1 MKRPTGAEPGQ
12 DGPTQGRAGWD
23 RSAGVWYH
31 PLSLCNTSE
40 DERQE
45 SDFITIVKLEHRVPR
60 CLPLLDKL
68 TRDLL
73 TAAYQVERL
82 INTVRLESEGLERAF
97 RSQLNRCH
105 LDLQRR
111 CRSAQLS
118 TVVTPTNEVQGD
130 QWSVHLL
137 QKVLLRRRVSSSQT
151 LNVKVLP
158 LNRCSAPGHSSINDK
173 GECVKKGSQVSATT
187 PPKEC
192 SPLTLING
200 SIVLVEA
207 EDAEELMGLVN
218 KNEEAKVLIEI
229 LVEQSRWPHYD
240 VGILL
245 TIILAILTIVLI
257 FAFRYKCKSNR
268 TWDSVHQQTM
278 RAISRL
284 ETKTYS
290 SQGCSGSQ
298 RHRAAWGSASS
309 SNSSPVCAI
318 CLEEF
323 QDGQHLRI
331 ISCAHEFHKDCVDP
345 WLLQHRTCPLCMHN
359 IMGAERQPPRSRL
372 QQSSEQSQ
380 GFLHPQPYSSPHN
393 HPFPQHAIP
402 FSMRPHYP
410 RGPSGPYPP
419 LGHYGGSSPMD
430 AQTLR
435 FLSSRPLGPGC
446 GYRPPAEGPGR
457 PHRIGG
463 NCRTSTHHYTPRRSC
478 HNYRSSCP
486 TQRSASCSRLHHA
499 ASVMPQ
505 TRGAAARSRQ
515 DEGSCSGGSYHTE
528 RSGYLADG
536 PASDSSSGPCHGSS
550 SDSVL
555 NCTDVSLQGVY
566 GSWSTFRSSLSSDY
580 DPFVYYGPGA
590 GRGPRRNSLE
600 AGAQARPR
608 SLDSVVNKPG
618 CPEEQPQTVFSHI
631 HYHRHRHH
639 HYEEGEHSQGPS
651 KGSDEEQG
659 ASAAAAP
666 AALVLDKDLPVCP
679 SKHSPCQCPKPD
691 PTDRPGPGQAE
702 FQSHERSSPTGPPVL
717 MSPLPLQLQPHCC
730 HQAHGHP
737 SAPLGRVGGC
747 VLDGPSVCFHQS
759 LDLQDDRSIH
769 IHYGQGR
776 GGFCCSPPE
785 LHPALL
791 PVPLILDSGGMEEW
805 PCCAGAHVVWQ
816 KRVPQARSEPQ
827 LLGPGAAKDRPPCR
841 FHQGPAADC
850 NTDICLYCQT
860 LHHNQVQLQLQFSAA
875 QTCNVTGSTY
885 TKDFHVPYS
894 FKLFTL
900 ILKLGNSQH
909 AKLLSCLTK
918 DAKILNTVCC
928 AFLFPTSA
936 PSLNLRVKRTFT
948 EEKGICSN

>member
-1 MKRPTGAEPGQ
+1 MTVPQRRLAGLWPWLLMAALQVVLGQPGLEPERPALRAVIKVTLLKHEPTGKPIILEGVFV
-12 DGPTQGRAGWD
+12 GG
-23 RSAGVWYH
+23 SAGKAEGKLMQYH

-60 CLPLLDKL
+60 CLPLLDKARMAL
-68 TRDLL
+68 
-73 TAAYQVERL
+73 
-82 INTVRLESEGLERAF
+82 
-97 RSQLNRCH
+97 
-105 LDLQRR
+105 
-111 CRSAQLS
+111 
-118 TVVTPTNEVQGD
+118 
-130 QWSVHLL
+130 
-137 QKVLLRRRVSSSQT
+137 
-151 LNVKVLP
+151 
-158 LNRCSAPGHSSINDK
+158 DK
-173 GECVKKGSQVSATT
+173 GAQAVIFDVSDDANAAAELRETDSL
-187 PPKEC
+187 PRPV
-192 SPLTLING
+192 
-200 SIVLVEA
+200 VLVEA

-218 KNEEAKVLIEI
+218 KNEEAKVVIEI
-229 LVEQSRWPHYD
+229 KMEPKWPHYD

-245 TIILAILTIVLI
+245 TIVLAILTIVLI

-298 RHRAAWGSASS
+298 RHRAAAWGSASS

-359 IMGAERQPPRSRL
+359 IMGTERQPQRSRL
-372 QQSSEQSQ
+372 QQTAEQSQ
-380 GFLHPQPYSSPHN
+380 GFLHPQSYSSPHN

-410 RGPSGPYPP
+410 RGPSGPYPN
-419 LGHYGGSSPMD
+419 LGHYSGSSPMD
-430 AQTLR
+430 TQTLR
-435 FLSSRPLGPGC
+435 FLTSRQHGSGC
-446 GYRPPAEGPGR
+446 GYHLPADVPGR

-463 NCRTSTHHYTPRRSC
+463 NCRTSTHHYTPRRPC

-486 TQRSASCSRLHHA
+486 AQRSASSSRLHHNGAPQNRGVA
-499 ASVMPQ
+499 AH
-505 TRGAAARSRQ
+505 GRQ

-580 DPFVYYGPGA
+580 DPFVYYGPGP
-590 GRGPRRNSLE
+590 GRAPRRNSLE

-618 CPEEQPQTVFSHI
+618 YAEEQPQTVCSHI

-639 HYEEGEHSQGPS
+639 HYEEGDHSQGLS

-659 ASAAAAP
+659 AAAATAAAAAP
-666 AALVLDKDLPVCP
+666 AALVLDKDSPACP
-679 SKHSPCQCPKPD
+679 PKHSPCHCPKPD
-691 PTDRPGPGQAE
+691 PTDQPSPGIECQDIDPSG
-702 FQSHERSSPTGPPVL
+702 PTGPPVL
-717 MSPLPLQLQPHCC
+717 VSPIPLQLQPHCC
-730 HQAHGHP
+730 HQVHGHP
-737 SAPLGRVGGC
+737 PAPLGRVGGC
-747 VLDGPSVCFHQS
+747 VLDGPSVRFHQS

-769 IHYGQGR
+769 IHYGQGP
-776 GGFCCSPPE
+776 GLCCSPPE

-791 PVPLILDSGGMEEW
+791 PVPLILDSGGMEDW

-816 KRVPQARSEPQ
+816 KRVQQARSEPQ
-827 LLGPGAAKDRPPCR
+827 LLGPGTSMDRPHCR
-841 FHQGPAADC
+841 FHQGPAADR
-850 NTDICLYCQT
+850 NTDICLCCQS
-860 LHHNQVQLQLQFSAA
+860 LHHNQ
-875 QTCNVTGSTY
+875 GS
-885 TKDFHVPYS
+885 
-894 FKLFTL
+894 
-900 ILKLGNSQH
+900 
-909 AKLLSCLTK
+909 
-918 DAKILNTVCC
+918 
-928 AFLFPTSA
+928 
-936 PSLNLRVKRTFT
+936 
-948 EEKGICSN
+948 EEESGV

>member
-1 MKRPTGAEPGQ
+1 MHQEPTHSHDPHTGTSVPPRHLTRAHGDDAPLPTGLVFPSHAEVSSSSDATHLHEDFMACANHGNPNFSTFYAQ
-12 DGPTQGRAGWD
+12 AAQYLPDSVPTFLECYQLNHVDNGLLTWLPRTHGFFQAANEVIQAPPSRVVSSEKPVPVSELSSSTSFTILSNSFASTRTANPQTIIID
-23 RSAGVWYH
+23 RSSNADGSTYSEHKESVTSVTELMPEDAMYEYH

-60 CLPLLDKL
+60 CLPLLDKARMAL
-68 TRDLL
+68 
-73 TAAYQVERL
+73 
-82 INTVRLESEGLERAF
+82 
-97 RSQLNRCH
+97 
-105 LDLQRR
+105 
-111 CRSAQLS
+111 
-118 TVVTPTNEVQGD
+118 
-130 QWSVHLL
+130 
-137 QKVLLRRRVSSSQT
+137 
-151 LNVKVLP
+151 
-158 LNRCSAPGHSSINDK
+158 DK
-173 GECVKKGSQVSATT
+173 GAQAVIFDVSDDANAAAELRETDAL
-187 PPKEC
+187 PRPV
-192 SPLTLING
+192 
-200 SIVLVEA
+200 VLVEA
-207 EDAEELMGLVN
+207 EHAEELMGLVN
-218 KNEEAKVLIEI
+218 KNEEAKVRIEI
-229 LVEQSRWPHYD
+229 KVEQSRWPHYD
-240 VGILL
+240 MGILL

-278 RAISRL
+278 RAINRL
-284 ETKTYS
+284 ETKTYN

-345 WLLQHRTCPLCMHN
+345 WLVQHRTCPLCMHN
-359 IMGAERQPPRSRL
+359 IMGTERQPQRSRL
-372 QQSSEQSQ
+372 QQSPEQSQ
-380 GFLHPQPYSSPHN
+380 GFLQPQHYSSPHN

-410 RGPSGPYPP
+410 RGPSGPYPS
-419 LGHYGGSSPMD
+419 LGHYSGSSPMD
-430 AQTLR
+430 TQTLR
-435 FLSSRPLGPGC
+435 FLTSRPLGPGC
-446 GYRPPAEGPGR
+446 GYRLPAEGPGR

-478 HNYRSSCP
+478 HNYRLSCP
-486 TQRSASCSRLHHA
+486 TQRSASCSRLHHT
-499 ASVMPQ
+499 ASGTPQ
-505 TRGAAARSRQ
+505 TRGAPAHSRQ

-580 DPFVYYGPGA
+580 DPFVYFGPGP

-608 SLDSVVNKPG
+608 SLDSVVNKAG

-651 KGSDEEQG
+651 RGSDEEQG
-659 ASAAAAP
+659 AAAAAAP
-666 AALVLDKDLPVCP
+666 AALVLDKDSPVGP
-679 SKHSPCQCPKPD
+679 AKHSPCQCPKPD
-691 PTDRPGPGQAE
+691 PTDRPSPGQG
-702 FQSHERSSPTGPPVL
+702 ERHDHDPSSPSGPPVL
-717 MSPLPLQLQPHCC
+717 MSPIPLQLQPHCC
-730 HQAHGHP
+730 HQGHGHP
-737 SAPLGRVGGC
+737 PAPLGRVGGC
-747 VLDGPSVCFHQS
+747 VLDGPSVRFHQS
-759 LDLQDDRSIH
+759 LDLPDDRSIH
-769 IHYGQGR
+769 IHYGQGP
-776 GGFCCSPPE
+776 GFCCSPPE

-816 KRVPQARSEPQ
+816 KRVQQARSEPQ
-827 LLGPGAAKDRPPCR
+827 LLGPGTSMDRPPCR
-841 FHQGPAADC
+841 LHHGPAADC

-860 LHHNQVQLQLQFSAA
+860 LHHNQ
-875 QTCNVTGSTY
+875 GS
-885 TKDFHVPYS
+885 
-894 FKLFTL
+894 
-900 ILKLGNSQH
+900 
-909 AKLLSCLTK
+909 
-918 DAKILNTVCC
+918 
-928 AFLFPTSA
+928 
-936 PSLNLRVKRTFT
+936 
-948 EEKGICSN
+948 EEESGV

>member
-1 MKRPTGAEPGQ
+1 MTVPQRRLAGLWPWLFMAALQVVLGQPGLEPERPALRAVIRVTLLRSEPAGQ
-12 DGPTQGRAGWD
+12 PITLEGLFVGG
-23 RSAGVWYH
+23 SAGYAEGKLMQYH

-60 CLPLLDKL
+60 CLPLLDKARMAL
-68 TRDLL
+68 
-73 TAAYQVERL
+73 
-82 INTVRLESEGLERAF
+82 
-97 RSQLNRCH
+97 
-105 LDLQRR
+105 
-111 CRSAQLS
+111 
-118 TVVTPTNEVQGD
+118 
-130 QWSVHLL
+130 
-137 QKVLLRRRVSSSQT
+137 
-151 LNVKVLP
+151 
-158 LNRCSAPGHSSINDK
+158 DK
-173 GECVKKGSQVSATT
+173 GAQAVIFDVSDDANAAAELRETDAL
-187 PPKEC
+187 PRPV
-192 SPLTLING
+192 
-200 SIVLVEA
+200 VLVEA

-860 LHHNQVQLQLQFSAA
+860 LHHNQ
-875 QTCNVTGSTY
+875 GS
-885 TKDFHVPYS
+885 
-894 FKLFTL
+894 
-900 ILKLGNSQH
+900 
-909 AKLLSCLTK
+909 
-918 DAKILNTVCC
+918 
-928 AFLFPTSA
+928 
-936 PSLNLRVKRTFT
+936 
-948 EEKGICSN
+948 EEESGV